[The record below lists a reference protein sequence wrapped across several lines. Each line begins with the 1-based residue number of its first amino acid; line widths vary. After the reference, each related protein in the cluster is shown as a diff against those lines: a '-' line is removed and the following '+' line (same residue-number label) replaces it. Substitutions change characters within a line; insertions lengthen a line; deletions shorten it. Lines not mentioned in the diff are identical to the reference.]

1 MVEVMKIMATF
12 FKRPHAGNAA
22 LGAPKSA
29 AGHPQPTPPLET
41 SGHSRASPGQS
52 LVGSLPR
59 PLGPDVHK
67 LLFVPVK
74 SLRLQSCVN
83 SGSPVVELTVG
94 KQLIAEWPL
103 TG

>member
-29 AGHPQPTPPLET
+29 AGHPPTHAST
-41 SGHSRASPGQS
+41 AHSRASPGQS
-52 LVGSLPR
+52 LVGSLPH

-67 LLFVPVK
+67 LWFVPVK

-94 KQLIAEWPL
+94 KQHIAEWPL

>member
-1 MVEVMKIMATF
+1 MGFPGGSEVKVPACN
-12 FKRPHAGNAA
+12 AGD
-22 LGAPKSA
+22 
-29 AGHPQPTPPLET
+29 
-41 SGHSRASPGQS
+41 SGHSRASLGQS
-52 LVGSLPR
+52 LVGSLPH
-59 PLGPDVHK
+59 PLGHDVHK